1 MNYIYDIYLNLNKE
15 LFDFFEW
22 NKKDKLTHIKKIPIF
37 KISEKEIKNLI
48 NYKIKIDEIFLNKIF
63 NKTETWNIKNKANFC
78 TLFTDGNTVLAIEF
92 NKNGISQKKSFLLV
106 EEELDVLETIDKI
119 KETTFHFSILNR
131 EKKLLKTRKELNI
144 EHFIHKELKSIE
156 EEKLNYIY
164 FECFGKKEKNKK
176 IILEEL
182 NKIQKNSKT
191 YKNLYDILKLTTTT
205 KK

>member
-37 KISEKEIKNLI
+37 KISEEEIKNLI
-48 NYKIKIDEIFLNKIF
+48 NYKIKVDETFLNKIS
-63 NKTETWNIKNKANFC
+63 NKTETWNIKNKADFC
-78 TLFTDGNTVLAIEF
+78 TLFTDGNTVIAIEF
-92 NKNGISQKKSFLLV
+92 NKNGVSQKKSFLLI
-106 EEELDVLETIDKI
+106 EEELDILETIDKI
-119 KETTFHFSILNR
+119 KEITFHFSVLNQ
-131 EKKLLKTRKELNI
+131 EKKALKTRKELNI
-144 EHFIHKELKSIE
+144 EHFIYKELKSIE
-156 EEKLNYIY
+156 EQKLNYIY

-176 IILEEL
+176 IILDEL
-182 NKIQKNSKT
+182 NKIKKNSKT